1 VLPSFSAFL
10 DADIELNY
18 LGAGGIALPMLGLV
32 LLVGGLGGLYPAFFL
47 SRFKPATVLKANK
60 SASEGDGTG
69 RLRAALVVAQF
80 AVSIGLIICTAVVY
94 LQTSYARS
102 VDPGFD
108 REHLVQIDGLN
119 RYQLINSGRAIAERM
134 KRVEGVE
141 AVGRSTIA
149 VATDGQNNT
158 NVMVP
163 GNPKPVLIGSYAVD
177 PGFMKAMGLK
187 LLAGRWFDENRPMD
201 DMTLQFPPS
210 PESQR
215 ALAARGGNVVV
226 NESGA
231 RRLGFAT
238 PKDAVGKP
246 VKAALVENEYGLV
259 PVTIVGVVKDSRFRS
274 VRQPLD
280 DILFVNSDAG
290 HGWLVVRYRGD
301 PSAMRAKLEAAWRS
315 ITTEV
320 PFEADFSEDVVAELY
335 EAEDAR
341 AKTFAGFALLSVIV
355 GCLGLFGLAAFTA
368 ERRTKEIGI
377 RKVLGARSRDIVRL
391 LVWQFSKPVIVA
403 NLIAWPIAWWVMRD
417 WLNGFDARIPLGP
430 TPFLLAALLAL
441 AIAIGTIA
449 GHAFRVARSNPIH
462 ALRYE

>member
-1 VLPSFSAFL
+1 M
-10 DADIELNY
+10 
-18 LGAGGIALPMLGLV
+18 IALV
-32 LLVGGLGGLYPAFFL
+32 LIVGGLGGLYPAFFL
-47 SRFKPATVLKANK
+47 SRFQPATVLKANK
-60 SASEGDGTG
+60 SAAEGEGTG
-69 RLRAALVVAQF
+69 RLRTALVVGQF

-94 LQTSYARS
+94 LQTGYARS
-102 VDPGFD
+102 VDPGFN
-108 REHLVQIDGLN
+108 RSHLVQIDGLN
-119 RYQLINSGRAIAERM
+119 RYQLINSGKAIADRM

-163 GNPKPVLIGSYAVD
+163 GNSKPVQIGLYGVD
-177 PGFMKAMGLK
+177 PGFMKAMGIK
-187 LLAGRWFDENRPMD
+187 LVAGRWFDENRPLD
-201 DMTLQFPPS
+201 DMTLPFPPS
-210 PESQR
+210 PEAQR

-231 RRLGFAT
+231 RRLGFAN
-238 PKDAVGKP
+238 PADAVGKQF
-246 VKAALVENEYGLV
+246 KTALVENEYGLV
-259 PVTIVGVVKDSRFRS
+259 PATIIGVVADSRFRS
-274 VRQPLD
+274 VRDPLD
-280 DILFVNSDAG
+280 DIMFVNGDSG
-290 HGWLVVRYRGD
+290 HQWLVVRYKGD
-301 PSAMRAKLEAAWRS
+301 PRAMRDKLQAAWRS

-335 EAEDAR
+335 KAEDAR

-377 RKVLGARSRDIVRL
+377 RKVLGARVRDIVRL

-403 NLIAWPIAWWVMRD
+403 NLIAWPIAWWVMRG
-417 WLNGFDARIPLGP
+417 WLNGFDTRIALGP
-430 TPFLLAALLAL
+430 TPFLLAGGLAL
-441 AIAIGTIA
+441 AIAVATVT